1 MLFLTLDGMISEMAL
16 LVETM
21 TMEQR
26 NKIWQDRKAARQICP
41 LDTVERRQILEMAE
55 NTAAL
60 WEIIEMD
67 IMERKSW
74 LRIGWTSCLNKYS
87 TEHVVRGSEVI

>member
-1 MLFLTLDGMISEMAL
+1 MMFLTLDGMISEMAL

-21 TMEQR
+21 TMDQR
-26 NKIWQDRKAARQICP
+26 NKIWQDRKAARQIWP

-60 WEIIEMD
+60 
-67 IMERKSW
+67 
-74 LRIGWTSCLNKYS
+74 
-87 TEHVVRGSEVI
+87 

>member
-1 MLFLTLDGMISEMAL
+1 MFLTLDGMISEMAL

-21 TMEQR
+21 TMDQR
-26 NKIWQDRKAARQICP
+26 NKIWQDRKAARQIWP

-60 WEIIEMD
+60 
-67 IMERKSW
+67 
-74 LRIGWTSCLNKYS
+74 
-87 TEHVVRGSEVI
+87 